1 MVLCADFVTTC
12 IPLDM
17 RFAACIFDPVDA
29 IVDAIVGAIV
39 DATVGV
45 LLPGLLFDVL
55 TCVLTCVLARVR
67 VLSSDSVCSEP
78 ISCFLT
84 FTSPFE

>member
-12 IPLDM
+12 IPLDL
-17 RFAACIFDPVDA
+17 RFVACIFDPVDA
-29 IVDAIVGAIV
+29 IVDAIVG
-39 DATVGV
+39 ATVGV